1 MSDIV
6 NAFKQ
11 TKGYKKRKNLLSDT
25 QEVAQQPQEQ
35 ETDNQALNASQQQ
48 NIALD
53 TSGTK
58 DSDRLA
64 QLEQLA
70 AAETAQNEANKQ
82 AAQAAAQAQQKA
94 QESQNR
100 LSEQAQNVYNNAHND
115 MGWKKYY
122 DEEKQKVRDSAFKND
137 GFGSWL
143 QDVFNAGW
151 DSRLAESQARNR
163 YASELNRK
171 AFDDNGNVSDQNAL
185 YQAQGIGA
193 YNSDRIRQLGEIEH
207 AKGKALGATYDSDFN
222 PFEATANAI
231 RNMDLGNAI
240 LQGDES
246 DAAGVGKFLINLVP
260 GMLSAPITGG
270 TNISEAI
277 SGQGLDSE
285 TGERKQ
291 LDDLER
297 IGRGLSGAIDAA
309 GVFYGGSGEA
319 ISSLSNQIFKKGATE
334 AAKTIAKQTSKD
346 VFKGFVKSMLQEGTE
361 EAVQQAFEFF
371 GDGGKIITKD
381 GEFDGEAFKELAGQ
395 VAQAGGLGALG
406 GGIFHGVSLGTN
418 AIGSNLNNRRIK
430 AQNTNTNLN
439 ENTNLNTDTNQD
451 LNVGDTDTNENV
463 GDTDQNIEQQAK
475 DVSTET
481 NTNITPTEMAQNA
494 DASARVVEK
503 SDALRDIL
511 NDSQKQSFN
520 DRVKEIRSDLEQ
532 NKISYTEYLQKVE
545 ALQNEFSQQVEG
557 AAVQQREKSATGQ
570 QVNPNDIVAVQNA
583 EGTNASENFGV
594 NKYDGTTVSL
604 DEYLNETKAYR
615 ELSDAQKQS
624 FLDLLNDVRSKLA
637 NSPNAA
643 KFGWNGDSLDM
654 AIINQTFDRWAKEH
668 KIARKMFN
676 SKENQDFLKQLGID
690 QMTNARYGKSDAG
703 GRHFSTLS
711 GNDSITIYLEDIN
724 QMQAMKSIEVHEA
737 AHATWERL
745 TPQQRTSV
753 SQDLLTKIGLDNI
766 KVNDKIQASRDM
778 NEIVAYATQFR
789 WEDANSNEKF
799 ASDPAVKAHIDN
811 LLKYVGSD
819 QKINL
824 RESIIQNVKAF
835 VTYLKGK
842 ITGIVDAKT
851 FDDFYNG
858 LVNGDFANDLRRN
871 VYDVNGASSYA
882 ANETTG
888 SLRGVLSDYTGL
900 DENTEQKT
908 PSKDELMKQLQ
919 DMMGEETTPAQE
931 ARAAEDANNAFG
943 LGKKDL
949 KRGVELAE
957 GFADDPQ
964 GYEQAAINDNIPIA
978 YDYDSGQY
986 LYFLN
991 DVYEALDANKGK
1003 DVNGVEF
1010 ETPTMANARRADESA
1025 KQRWESLKQWNDD
1038 LKARRQAGEI
1048 SQYEYEQQLDLPS
1061 NKEDMKALGK
1071 YFDNNYVKSL
1081 GITGN
1086 YEGDAAGTPPIW
1098 GNKYRGSELTISSPA
1113 EQIVNNA
1120 MSEPTQNAKQYINS
1134 LWNGNFENDENVANY
1149 LEVLQDRYGDDMET
1163 AVKEY
1168 PFDRFLRDEQKRRAY
1183 NERLRNQ
1190 KAEGNTAQDVDA
1202 INNMLAEAAEADRGF
1217 TAREDNTAPEID
1229 PDFDS
1234 RVKNIYGQLEMEGMV
1249 RGGSPTEAFYATQET
1264 NTAPEAVE
1272 NPAVTELAVDENI
1285 FRQQDMA
1292 RRQELLQAYNEIG
1305 MTPELQQK
1313 IQEANRNM
1321 VDSGATTADLS
1332 ALTPQEMDIYRRTL
1346 EFYKPT
1352 ENVES
1357 SMNRAYL
1364 PQQYEM
1370 DTEGYANRRIQ
1381 EFLDTGKN
1389 DKYWEQSRTGAVAE
1403 SGRMDYSNNAL
1414 VDFHMRAENPTLLLQ
1429 EAGYDMAQELNPD
1442 ATQDQKIEAANDIA
1456 ETVSE
1461 LNNKAEEG
1469 TENGISDKDIQG
1481 MKPADKLSEAGK
1493 KLGVQREQINN
1504 TPKGFSD
1511 YEKLKSLNQWEKGAR
1526 FSDMQNLNA
1535 LSQNTAQ
1542 EVDAM
1547 IQGYENLSD
1556 KAKQEI
1562 LSHRRQLEAHFTE
1575 STGSQEMGAY
1585 LANRAM
1591 LKDAWTQNMMNYA
1604 TKVEFT
1610 NKASKKLMNEYVARY
1625 LLKDRYE
1632 QSTVQKIGSAVQRVM
1647 NSSFRGARV
1656 QTTLNEI
1663 PEIFTSMADYGTLKT
1678 ASIRPSQAQ
1687 AIKAKYGMSNG
1698 GSYEQ
1703 FMNTLPKADRAEI
1716 QTRLENAR
1724 SANEQINIF
1733 KEAARKAGKVLDTAD
1748 GMTQWN
1754 GFVQDWKDA
1763 TFLQNAE
1770 RYYTQKGLSG
1780 VELTNRVLD
1789 DFYQRMLPMN
1799 RVFKYIKSD
1808 AGITKPIL
1816 MYLDSSARLTM
1827 KAARGA
1833 VGSNMVGVNANMGR
1847 MHRIARNAAFDLAPR
1862 ALSALVMGVPLASVI
1877 GMFNIGGADYSGID
1891 DEDKNMT
1898 DHIVNLFGQLSPLLS
1913 LAAYGYNQGRQ
1924 EEIAKAKGQDT
1935 TNLKGDAG
1943 QRAWDN
1949 IKKTFTP
1956 LGNRLDQDYG
1966 IFGNINSTF
1975 GNLNGVDQEEF
1986 EKQLENSNMTDEE
1999 KEKARQ
2005 QNLANLGVLRR
2016 GYGENKQGRVQYLS
2030 PDNPVDMVNAIISG
2044 MNRTSNAREYN
2055 KNPDLLSALINQAR
2069 GEDYNGDG
2077 NIDGGFNDF
2086 IRYNQALNEFPLDLG
2101 LKDENDY
2108 NRPLNQYENSDYSG
2122 MVKDALERQDRAAA
2136 QEWYE
2141 KGRAYNALL
2150 DNLRVKNPYAA
2161 DVYYASMGNNLVS
2174 PEKWK
2179 TVLYGQ
2185 NPNGEPDLTVWNLM
2199 KDMALKR
2206 GEDFG
2211 TPVDPAYTNL
2221 DDEQTRR
2228 YLQYKSTATGE
2239 DTALKKIMTQD
2250 PFWKE
2255 FFNQQKEYWA
2265 SQPQSE
2271 WDDSGKTARVQEWND
2286 WNDQYGDYMSFI
2298 SGNLD
2303 GMNDQQLGLSLSLQF
2318 PLMAEYQ
2325 SLKTALQSK
2334 YGDEYKNSQEYK
2346 NFWSQ
2351 NYDAYSAES
2360 DAFNGQ
2366 MLYIINQMRRIE
2378 GYDDLTLDEL
2388 ETINDI
2394 GKESKSSNKSGGY
2407 SRRSGGGSSGG
2418 GGYSYAQYFENT
2430 FQAAPVYAK
2439 VPNAGKMKYNPAGKA
2454 NFAKVPMSGTMGGQ
2468 PYAAV

>member
-35 ETDNQALNASQQQ
+35 ETENQALNASQQQ

-94 QESQNR
+94 QESQNK

-122 DEEKQKVRDSAFKND
+122 NEEKQKVRDSAFKND

-171 AFDDNGNVSDQNAL
+171 AFDDNGNVLDQNAL

-207 AKGKALGATYDSDFN
+207 AKGKAIGATYDSDFN

-246 DAAGVGKFLINLVP
+246 DAAGVGKFLLNLVP

-291 LDDLER
+291 LDNLER

-334 AAKTIAKQTSKD
+334 AAKTVAKQTSKQVMKD
-346 VFKGFVKSMLQEGTE
+346 FAKAMLQEGTE

-371 GDGGKIITKD
+371 GDGGKIVTED
-381 GEFDGEAFKELAGQ
+381 GEFDGEAFKELAQQ
-395 VAQAGGLGALG
+395 VAQAGGLGAIG

-451 LNVGDTDTNENV
+451 LNVGDTDTNLGDTDYNENV
-463 GDTDQNIEQQAK
+463 GDTNQNIEQQAK

-481 NTNITPTEMAQNA
+481 NTNITPAEMTQNA

-503 SDALRDIL
+503 TNALRDIL
-511 NDSQKQSFN
+511 NDNQKQSFN

-545 ALQNEFSQQVEG
+545 ALQNEFTQQVEG
-557 AAVQQREKSATGQ
+557 AEVQQQEQSATGQ

-594 NKYDGTTVSL
+594 NTYDGKTISL
-604 DEYLNETKAYR
+604 DEYLNDARAYR

-624 FLDLLNDVRSKLA
+624 FLDLLNDVRNKLA

-745 TPQQRTSV
+745 TPKQRTSV

-919 DMMGEETTPAQE
+919 DMMGEETNPAQE
-931 ARAAEDANNAFG
+931 ARAAEDANNAFD

-978 YDYDSGQY
+978 YDYGSGQY

-1048 SQYEYEQQLDLPS
+1048 SQYEYERQLDLPS
-1061 NKEDMKALGK
+1061 NKEDMQALGK

-1086 YEGDAAGTPPIW
+1086 YEGDAAGVPPVW

-1113 EQIVNNA
+1113 EQVVNNA
-1120 MSEPTQNAKQYINS
+1120 MSEPTQDAKQYING

-1190 KAEGNTAQDVDA
+1190 RAEGNTAQDVDA
-1202 INNMLAEAAEADRGF
+1202 INNMIAEAAEADRGF
-1217 TAREDNTAPEID
+1217 TAPDNNVRTTEQVAPATEQVAPDTRYAKLQSEYAEKLDNT
-1229 PDFDS
+1229 
-1234 RVKNIYGQLEMEGMV
+1234 
-1249 RGGSPTEAFYATQET
+1249 
-1264 NTAPEAVE
+1264 
-1272 NPAVTELAVDENI
+1272 
-1285 FRQQDMA
+1285 
-1292 RRQELLQAYNEIG
+1292 G
-1305 MTPELQQK
+1305 MTPELRRK
-1313 IQEANRNM
+1313 IYAERYAAKTEGRTPDLNSVLNDAEQDIAKRYFHEKAEG
-1321 VDSGATTADLS
+1321 DAELATEMYNSAYMTAQNEGTEYATR
-1332 ALTPQEMDIYRRTL
+1332 ALTE
-1346 EFYKPT
+1346 
-1352 ENVES
+1352 V
-1357 SMNRAYL
+1357 
-1364 PQQYEM
+1364 
-1370 DTEGYANRRIQ
+1370 
-1381 EFLDTGKN
+1381 LDTGKLSDIYQN
-1389 DKYWEQSRTGAVAE
+1389 YQGLVTPDNYDA
-1403 SGRMDYSNNAL
+1403 SGMADVDYMIRKNNPEL
-1414 VDFHMRAENPTLLLQ
+1414 MLQ
-1429 EAGYDMAQELNPD
+1429 DSADAFVQDIAPD
-1442 ATQDQKIEAANDIA
+1442 ATPEQQASASQDVVDTIK
-1456 ETVSE
+1456 E
-1461 LNNKAEEG
+1461 LNNTAKDSVD
-1469 TENGISDKDIQG
+1469 NGISDKDVKN

-1493 KLGVQREQINN
+1493 KLGIQREQNN
-1504 TPKGFSD
+1504 SVPKGFSD
-1511 YEKLKSLNQWEKGAR
+1511 YEKLKSLKQWDSGAR
-1526 FSDMQNLNA
+1526 FADMQNVSA
-1535 LSQNTAQ
+1535 LAQNTA
-1542 EVDAM
+1542 EDVDAM

-1556 KAKQEI
+1556 KAKKEI
-1562 LSHRRQLEAHFTE
+1562 LSHRKQLEARFTE
-1575 STGSQEMGAY
+1575 STGSAEMGTY
-1585 LANRAM
+1585 LANM
-1591 LKDAWTQNMMNYA
+1591 SMIKDAWTQNVMNYA

-1610 NKASKKLMNEYVARY
+1610 NKGAKNLMNEYVARY

-1632 QSTVQKIGSAVQRVM
+1632 QSVVQKVGSAIQRVM

-1663 PEIFTSMADYGTLKT
+1663 PEIFTSMADYGTWKT

-1698 GSYEQ
+1698 GNYEQ
-1703 FMNTLPKADRAEI
+1703 FLNTLPKADRKII
-1716 QTRLENAR
+1716 QAQLDNA
-1724 SANEQINIF
+1724 STANEQISIL
-1733 KEAARKAGKVLDTAD
+1733 KQAAQKVGKALDTAD
-1748 GMTQWN
+1748 GATQWN
-1754 GFVQDWKDA
+1754 GFIQDWKDA

-1770 RYYTQKGLSG
+1770 RYYSQQGLSG

-1789 DFYQRMLPMN
+1789 DFYQRMLPMS

-1808 AGITKPIL
+1808 AGVTKPIL

-1833 VGSNMVGVNANMGR
+1833 IGSNMVGVNANMGR
-1847 MHRIARNAAFDLAPR
+1847 MHRIARNAALDLAPR
-1862 ALSALVMGVPLASVI
+1862 AISALVMGVPLASVI

-1891 DEDKNMT
+1891 DEDKNFT
-1898 DHIVNLFGQLSPLLS
+1898 DQVVNFFGQLSPMLS

-1943 QRAWDN
+1943 KRTLDN
-1949 IKKTFTP
+1949 ILKTFTP

-1966 IFGNINSTF
+1966 MFGNINSTKD
-1975 GNLNGVDQEEF
+1975 V
-1986 EKQLENSNMTDEE
+1986 LE
-1999 KEKARQ
+1999 
-2005 QNLANLGVLRR
+2005 R
-2016 GYGENKQGRVQYLS
+2016 GSAINKQGRVQYLS
-2030 PDNPVDMVNAIISG
+2030 PDNPIDMVNAIISG
-2044 MNRTSNAREYN
+2044 ANRTSEAREYN

-2069 GEDYNGDG
+2069 GKDYNGDG
-2077 NIDGGFNDF
+2077 NTDGGFNDF
-2086 IRYNQALNEFPLDLG
+2086 LRYNQALNEFPLDLG

-2122 MVKDALERQDRAAA
+2122 KVQEALQKGDRKTA

-2150 DNLRVKNPYAA
+2150 DNLRVKNPDAT

-2211 TPVDPAYTNL
+2211 TPVDPAYTQL

-2255 FFNQQKEYWA
+2255 FFNAQKEYYA
-2265 SQPQSE
+2265 SLPESE
-2271 WDDSGKTARVQEWND
+2271 YDDSGKTARVQEWND
-2286 WNDQYGDYMSFI
+2286 WNDQYSDYMSFI
-2298 SGNLD
+2298 SGNLE

-2394 GKESKSSNKSGGY
+2394 GKESKSSSKTGGY
-2407 SRRSGGGSSGG
+2407 SKRSGGGSSGG
-2418 GGYSYAQYFENT
+2418 GYSYAPYFENT

-2439 VPNAGKMKYNPAGKA
+2439 VPNAGKMKYNPAGRA

>member
-35 ETDNQALNASQQQ
+35 ETENQALNASQQQ

-94 QESQNR
+94 QESQNK

-122 DEEKQKVRDSAFKND
+122 NEEKQKVRDSAFKND

-171 AFDDNGNVSDQNAL
+171 AFDDNGNVLDQNAL

-207 AKGKALGATYDSDFN
+207 AKGKAIGATYDSDFN

-246 DAAGVGKFLINLVP
+246 DAAGVGKFLLNLVP

-291 LDDLER
+291 LDNLER

-334 AAKTIAKQTSKD
+334 AAKTVAKQTSKQVMKD
-346 VFKGFVKSMLQEGTE
+346 FAKAMLQEGTE

-371 GDGGKIITKD
+371 GDGGKIVTED
-381 GEFDGEAFKELAGQ
+381 GEFDGEAFKELAQQ
-395 VAQAGGLGALG
+395 VAQAGGLGAIG

-451 LNVGDTDTNENV
+451 LNVGDTDTNLGDTDYNENV
-463 GDTDQNIEQQAK
+463 GDTNQNIEQQAK

-481 NTNITPTEMAQNA
+481 NTNITPAEMTQNA

-503 SDALRDIL
+503 ANALRDIL
-511 NDSQKQSFN
+511 NDNQKQSFN

-545 ALQNEFSQQVEG
+545 ALQNEFTQQVEG
-557 AAVQQREKSATGQ
+557 AEVQQQEQSATGQ

-594 NKYDGTTVSL
+594 NTYDGKTISL
-604 DEYLNETKAYR
+604 DEYLNDARAYR

-624 FLDLLNDVRSKLA
+624 FLDLLNDVRNKLA

-745 TPQQRTSV
+745 TPKQRTSV

-919 DMMGEETTPAQE
+919 DMMGEETNPAQE
-931 ARAAEDANNAFG
+931 ARAAEDANNAFD

-978 YDYDSGQY
+978 YDYGSGQY

-1048 SQYEYEQQLDLPS
+1048 SQYEYERQLDLPS
-1061 NKEDMKALGK
+1061 NKEDMQALGK

-1086 YEGDAAGTPPIW
+1086 YEGDAAGVPPVW

-1113 EQIVNNA
+1113 EQVVNNA
-1120 MSEPTQNAKQYINS
+1120 MSEPTQDAKQYING

-1190 KAEGNTAQDVDA
+1190 RAEGNTAQDVDA
-1202 INNMLAEAAEADRGF
+1202 INNMIAEAAEADRGF
-1217 TAREDNTAPEID
+1217 TAPDNNVRTTEQVAPATEQVAPDTRYAKLQSEYAEKLDNT
-1229 PDFDS
+1229 
-1234 RVKNIYGQLEMEGMV
+1234 
-1249 RGGSPTEAFYATQET
+1249 
-1264 NTAPEAVE
+1264 
-1272 NPAVTELAVDENI
+1272 
-1285 FRQQDMA
+1285 
-1292 RRQELLQAYNEIG
+1292 G
-1305 MTPELQQK
+1305 MTPELRRK
-1313 IQEANRNM
+1313 IYAERYAAKTEGRTPDLNSVLNDAEQDIAKRYFHEKAEG
-1321 VDSGATTADLS
+1321 DAELATEMYNSAYMTAQNEGTEYATR
-1332 ALTPQEMDIYRRTL
+1332 ALTE
-1346 EFYKPT
+1346 
-1352 ENVES
+1352 V
-1357 SMNRAYL
+1357 
-1364 PQQYEM
+1364 
-1370 DTEGYANRRIQ
+1370 
-1381 EFLDTGKN
+1381 LDTGKLSDIYQN
-1389 DKYWEQSRTGAVAE
+1389 YQGLVTPDNYDA
-1403 SGRMDYSNNAL
+1403 SGMADVDYMIRKNNPEL
-1414 VDFHMRAENPTLLLQ
+1414 MLQ
-1429 EAGYDMAQELNPD
+1429 DSADAFVQDIAPD
-1442 ATQDQKIEAANDIA
+1442 ATPEQQASASQDVVDTIK
-1456 ETVSE
+1456 E
-1461 LNNKAEEG
+1461 LNNTAKDSVD
-1469 TENGISDKDIQG
+1469 NGISDKDVKN

-1493 KLGVQREQINN
+1493 KLGIQREQNN
-1504 TPKGFSD
+1504 SVPKGFSD
-1511 YEKLKSLNQWEKGAR
+1511 YEKLKSLKQWDSGAR
-1526 FSDMQNLNA
+1526 FADMQNVSA
-1535 LSQNTAQ
+1535 LAQNTA
-1542 EVDAM
+1542 EDVDAM

-1556 KAKQEI
+1556 KAKKEI
-1562 LSHRRQLEAHFTE
+1562 LSHRKQLEARFTE
-1575 STGSQEMGAY
+1575 STGSAEMGTY
-1585 LANRAM
+1585 LANM
-1591 LKDAWTQNMMNYA
+1591 SMIKDAWTQNVMNYA

-1610 NKASKKLMNEYVARY
+1610 NKGAKNLMNEYVARY

-1632 QSTVQKIGSAVQRVM
+1632 QSVVQKVGSAIQRVM

-1663 PEIFTSMADYGTLKT
+1663 PEIFTSMADYGTWKT

-1698 GSYEQ
+1698 GNYEQ
-1703 FMNTLPKADRAEI
+1703 FLNTLPKADRKII
-1716 QTRLENAR
+1716 QAQLDNA
-1724 SANEQINIF
+1724 STANEQISIL
-1733 KEAARKAGKVLDTAD
+1733 KQAAQKVGKALDTAD
-1748 GMTQWN
+1748 GATQWN
-1754 GFVQDWKDA
+1754 GFIQDWKDA

-1770 RYYTQKGLSG
+1770 RYYSQQGLSG

-1789 DFYQRMLPMN
+1789 DFYQRMLPMS

-1808 AGITKPIL
+1808 AGVTKPIL

-1833 VGSNMVGVNANMGR
+1833 IGSNMVGVNANMGR
-1847 MHRIARNAAFDLAPR
+1847 MHRIARNAALDLAPR
-1862 ALSALVMGVPLASVI
+1862 AISALVMGVPLASAI

-1891 DEDKNMT
+1891 DEDKNFT
-1898 DHIVNLFGQLSPLLS
+1898 DQVVNFFGQLSPLLS

-1943 QRAWDN
+1943 KRTLDN
-1949 IKKTFTP
+1949 ILKTFTP

-1966 IFGNINSTF
+1966 IFGNINSTKD
-1975 GNLNGVDQEEF
+1975 V
-1986 EKQLENSNMTDEE
+1986 LE
-1999 KEKARQ
+1999 
-2005 QNLANLGVLRR
+2005 R
-2016 GYGENKQGRVQYLS
+2016 GSAINKQGRVQYLS
-2030 PDNPVDMVNAIISG
+2030 PDNPIDMVNAIISG
-2044 MNRTSNAREYN
+2044 ANRTSEAREYN

-2069 GEDYNGDG
+2069 GKDYNGDG
-2077 NIDGGFNDF
+2077 NTDGGFNDF
-2086 IRYNQALNEFPLDLG
+2086 LRYNQALNEFPLDLG

-2122 MVKDALERQDRAAA
+2122 KVQEALQKGDRKTA

-2150 DNLRVKNPYAA
+2150 DNLRVKNPDAT

-2211 TPVDPAYTNL
+2211 TPVDPAYTQL

-2255 FFNQQKEYWA
+2255 FFNAQKEYYA
-2265 SQPQSE
+2265 SLPESE
-2271 WDDSGKTARVQEWND
+2271 YDDSGKTARVQEWND
-2286 WNDQYGDYMSFI
+2286 WNDQYSDYMSFI
-2298 SGNLD
+2298 SGNLE

-2394 GKESKSSNKSGGY
+2394 GKESKSSSKSGGY
-2407 SRRSGGGSSGG
+2407 SKRSGGGSSGG
-2418 GGYSYAQYFENT
+2418 GGYSYAPYFENT

-2439 VPNAGKMKYNPAGKA
+2439 VPNAGKMKYNPAGRA

>member
-35 ETDNQALNASQQQ
+35 ETENQALNASQQQ

-94 QESQNR
+94 QESQNK

-122 DEEKQKVRDSAFKND
+122 NEEKQKVRDSAFKND

-171 AFDDNGNVSDQNAL
+171 AFDDNGNVLDQNAL

-207 AKGKALGATYDSDFN
+207 AKGKAIGATYDSDFN

-246 DAAGVGKFLINLVP
+246 DAAGVGKFLLNLVP

-291 LDDLER
+291 LDNLER

-334 AAKTIAKQTSKD
+334 AAKTVAKQTSKQVMKD
-346 VFKGFVKSMLQEGTE
+346 FAKAMLQEGTE

-371 GDGGKIITKD
+371 GDGGKIVTED
-381 GEFDGEAFKELAGQ
+381 GEFDGEAFKELAQQ
-395 VAQAGGLGALG
+395 VAQAGGLGAIG

-451 LNVGDTDTNENV
+451 LNVGDTDTNLGDTDYNENV
-463 GDTDQNIEQQAK
+463 GDTNQNIEQQAK

-481 NTNITPTEMAQNA
+481 NTNITPAEMTQNA

-503 SDALRDIL
+503 TNALRDIL
-511 NDSQKQSFN
+511 NDNQKQSFN

-545 ALQNEFSQQVEG
+545 ALQNEFTTQVEG
-557 AAVQQREKSATGQ
+557 AEVQQQEQSATGQ

-594 NKYDGTTVSL
+594 NTYDGKTISL
-604 DEYLNETKAYR
+604 DEYLNDARAYR

-624 FLDLLNDVRSKLA
+624 FLDLLNDVRNKLA

-745 TPQQRTSV
+745 TPKQRTSV

-919 DMMGEETTPAQE
+919 DMMGEETNPAQE
-931 ARAAEDANNAFG
+931 ARAAEDANNAFD

-978 YDYDSGQY
+978 YDYGSGQY

-1048 SQYEYEQQLDLPS
+1048 SQYEYERQLDLPS
-1061 NKEDMKALGK
+1061 NKEDMQALGK

-1120 MSEPTQNAKQYINS
+1120 MSEPTQDAKQYING

-1190 KAEGNTAQDVDA
+1190 RAEGNTAQDVDA
-1202 INNMLAEAAEADRGF
+1202 INNMIAEAAEADRGF
-1217 TAREDNTAPEID
+1217 TAPDNNVRTTEQVAPATEQVAPDTRYAKLQSEYAEKLDNT
-1229 PDFDS
+1229 
-1234 RVKNIYGQLEMEGMV
+1234 
-1249 RGGSPTEAFYATQET
+1249 
-1264 NTAPEAVE
+1264 
-1272 NPAVTELAVDENI
+1272 
-1285 FRQQDMA
+1285 
-1292 RRQELLQAYNEIG
+1292 G
-1305 MTPELQQK
+1305 MTPELRRK
-1313 IQEANRNM
+1313 IYAERYAAKTEGRTPDLNSVLNDAEQDIAKRYFHEKAEG
-1321 VDSGATTADLS
+1321 DAELATEMYNSAYMTAQNEGTEYATR
-1332 ALTPQEMDIYRRTL
+1332 ALTE
-1346 EFYKPT
+1346 
-1352 ENVES
+1352 V
-1357 SMNRAYL
+1357 
-1364 PQQYEM
+1364 
-1370 DTEGYANRRIQ
+1370 
-1381 EFLDTGKN
+1381 LDTGKLSDIYQN
-1389 DKYWEQSRTGAVAE
+1389 YQGLVTPDNYDA
-1403 SGRMDYSNNAL
+1403 SGMADVDYMIRKNNPEL
-1414 VDFHMRAENPTLLLQ
+1414 MLQ
-1429 EAGYDMAQELNPD
+1429 DSADAFVQDIAPD
-1442 ATQDQKIEAANDIA
+1442 ATPEQQASASQDVVDTIK
-1456 ETVSE
+1456 E
-1461 LNNKAEEG
+1461 LNNTAKDSVD
-1469 TENGISDKDIQG
+1469 NGISDKDVKN

-1493 KLGVQREQINN
+1493 KLGIQREQNN
-1504 TPKGFSD
+1504 SVPKGFSD
-1511 YEKLKSLNQWEKGAR
+1511 YEKLKSLKQWDSGAR
-1526 FSDMQNLNA
+1526 FADMQNVSA
-1535 LSQNTAQ
+1535 LAQNTA
-1542 EVDAM
+1542 EDVDAM

-1556 KAKQEI
+1556 KAKKEI
-1562 LSHRRQLEAHFTE
+1562 LSHRKQLEARFTE
-1575 STGSQEMGAY
+1575 STGSAEMGTY
-1585 LANRAM
+1585 LANM
-1591 LKDAWTQNMMNYA
+1591 SMIKDAWTQNVMNYA

-1610 NKASKKLMNEYVARY
+1610 NKGAKNLMNEYVARY

-1632 QSTVQKIGSAVQRVM
+1632 QSVVQKVGSAIQRVM

-1663 PEIFTSMADYGTLKT
+1663 PEIFTSMADYGTWKT

-1698 GSYEQ
+1698 GNYEQ
-1703 FMNTLPKADRAEI
+1703 FLNTLPKADRKII
-1716 QTRLENAR
+1716 QAQLDNA
-1724 SANEQINIF
+1724 STANEQISIL
-1733 KEAARKAGKVLDTAD
+1733 KQAAQKVGKALDTAD
-1748 GMTQWN
+1748 GATQWN
-1754 GFVQDWKDA
+1754 GFIQDWKDA

-1770 RYYTQKGLSG
+1770 RYYSQQGLSG

-1789 DFYQRMLPMN
+1789 DFYQRMLPMS

-1808 AGITKPIL
+1808 AGVTKPIL

-1833 VGSNMVGVNANMGR
+1833 IGSNMVGVNANMGR
-1847 MHRIARNAAFDLAPR
+1847 MHRIARNAALDLAPR
-1862 ALSALVMGVPLASVI
+1862 AISALVMGVPLASVI

-1891 DEDKNMT
+1891 DEDKNFT
-1898 DHIVNLFGQLSPLLS
+1898 DQVVNFFGQLSPMLS

-1943 QRAWDN
+1943 KRTLDN
-1949 IKKTFTP
+1949 ILKTFTP

-1966 IFGNINSTF
+1966 MFGNINSTKD
-1975 GNLNGVDQEEF
+1975 V
-1986 EKQLENSNMTDEE
+1986 LE
-1999 KEKARQ
+1999 
-2005 QNLANLGVLRR
+2005 R
-2016 GYGENKQGRVQYLS
+2016 GSAINKQGRVQYLS
-2030 PDNPVDMVNAIISG
+2030 PDNPIDMVNAIISG
-2044 MNRTSNAREYN
+2044 ANRTSEAREYN

-2069 GEDYNGDG
+2069 GKDYNGDG
-2077 NIDGGFNDF
+2077 NTDGGFNDF
-2086 IRYNQALNEFPLDLG
+2086 LRYNQALNEFPLDLG

-2122 MVKDALERQDRAAA
+2122 KVQEALQKGDRKTA

-2150 DNLRVKNPYAA
+2150 DNLRVKNPDAT

-2211 TPVDPAYTNL
+2211 TPVDPAYTQL

-2255 FFNQQKEYWA
+2255 FFNAQKEYYA
-2265 SQPQSE
+2265 SLPESE
-2271 WDDSGKTARVQEWND
+2271 YDDSGKTARVQEWND
-2286 WNDQYGDYMSFI
+2286 WNDQYSDYMSFI
-2298 SGNLD
+2298 SGNLE

-2394 GKESKSSNKSGGY
+2394 GKESKSSSKSGGY
-2407 SRRSGGGSSGG
+2407 SKRSGGGSSGG
-2418 GGYSYAQYFENT
+2418 GYSYAPYFENT

-2439 VPNAGKMKYNPAGKA
+2439 VPNAGKMKYNPAGRA

>member
-35 ETDNQALNASQQQ
+35 ETENQALNASQQQ

-82 AAQAAAQAQQKA
+82 AAAQANAQAQQQANKP
-94 QESQNR
+94 QQ
-100 LSEQAQNVYNNAHND
+100 LSKEAQNVYNNAHND
-115 MGWKKYY
+115 TGWKKYY
-122 DEEKQKVRDSAFKND
+122 DEEKQKVRDSAFKSD

-151 DSRLAESQARNR
+151 DSRLAEQQARNR
-163 YASELNRK
+163 YASEMIRN
-171 AFDDNGNVSDQNAL
+171 AWDDNGNVKDQNAV
-185 YQAQGIGA
+185 YQAQGTAA
-193 YNSDRIRQLGEIEH
+193 YNVDRGRQLSEIER
-207 AKGKALGATYDSDFN
+207 ANSRALGASYDSDFN

-231 RNMDLGNAI
+231 RRMDLGNAI

-246 DAAGVGKFLINLVP
+246 DAAGVGKFLLNLVP

-270 TNISEAI
+270 TSISEAV

-285 TGERKQ
+285 TGKRKD
-291 LDDLER
+291 LDGLER
-297 IGRGLSGAIDAA
+297 LGRGLSGAIDAA

-319 ISSLSNQIFKKGATE
+319 ISSISNQIFKKGATE
-334 AAKTIAKQTSKD
+334 VAKNVAKQTSKQVMKD
-346 VFKGFVKSMLQEGTE
+346 FAKAMLQEGTE

-371 GDGGKIITKD
+371 GDGGKIITED
-381 GEFDGEAFKELAGQ
+381 GEFDGEAFKELAQQ
-395 VAQAGGLGALG
+395 VAQAGALGAVG

-418 AIGSNLNNRRIK
+418 AIGSNLNNRMIK
-430 AQNTNTNLN
+430 APKAGVGTNLN

-451 LNVGDTDTNENV
+451 LDVGDTDTNL
-463 GDTDQNIEQQAK
+463 GDTDFNENDNVSDTNQNIEQQAK

-481 NTNITPTEMAQNA
+481 NTTITPTEMTQNA

-503 SDALRDIL
+503 TDALRDML
-511 NDSQKQSFN
+511 NDSQKQAFN
-520 DRVKEIRSDLEQ
+520 DRVKDIRSELEQ
-532 NKISYTEYLQKVE
+532 NKISYTEYLQRVE
-545 ALQNEFSQQVEG
+545 ALQNEFTTQVEG
-557 AAVQQREKSATGQ
+557 AEVQQQEQSATGQ
-570 QVNPNDIVAVQNA
+570 QVNPEDVSNIVEGA
-583 EGTNASENFGV
+583 EGTQASEATTKQTTPVESFSEANTEATNTQPEMTEGMAQTEGV
-594 NKYDGTTVSL
+594 DPLERVYD
-604 DEYLNETKAYR
+604 
-615 ELSDAQKQS
+615 
-624 FLDLLNDVRSKLA
+624 
-637 NSPNAA
+637 
-643 KFGWNGDSLDM
+643 
-654 AIINQTFDRWAKEH
+654 
-668 KIARKMFN
+668 
-676 SKENQDFLKQLGID
+676 
-690 QMTNARYGKSDAG
+690 NARQRYQEALQTGDRGA
-703 GRHFSTLS
+703 
-711 GNDSITIYLEDIN
+711 I
-724 QMQAMKSIEVHEA
+724 EA
-737 AHATWERL
+737 ARNRYNQALEIKVR
-745 TPQQRTSV
+745 
-753 SQDLLTKIGLDNI
+753 QDAIEFADYDYNNGI
-766 KVNDKIQASRDM
+766 KVNDVLAQKMFNDGYDSARTLAEQMFDITEGNVPLAYDYGTGTPLYMYSD
-778 NEIVAYATQFR
+778 IVAAMNKYGGKDVAGNQFR
-789 WEDANSNEKF
+789 TSRAILNERTNAQNQAF
-799 ASDPAVKAHIDN
+799 RQAID
-811 LLKYVGSD
+811 
-819 QKINL
+819 
-824 RESIIQNVKAF
+824 ESIAQSES
-835 VTYLKGK
+835 T
-842 ITGIVDAKT
+842 
-851 FDDFYNG
+851 
-858 LVNGDFANDLRRN
+858 
-871 VYDVNGASSYA
+871 
-882 ANETTG
+882 EM
-888 SLRGVLSDYTGL
+888 
-900 DENTEQKT
+900 NT
-908 PSKDELMKQLQ
+908 P
-919 DMMGEETTPAQE
+919 
-931 ARAAEDANNAFG
+931 EDI
-943 LGKKDL
+943 D
-949 KRGVELAE
+949 
-957 GFADDPQ
+957 
-964 GYEQAAINDNIPIA
+964 AINDLLSQA
-978 YDYDSGQY
+978 S
-986 LYFLN
+986 
-991 DVYEALDANKGK
+991 EAD
-1003 DVNGVEF
+1003 
-1010 ETPTMANARRADESA
+1010 NAPVIDQAFDDRVADEYG
-1025 KQRWESLKQWNDD
+1025 
-1038 LKARRQAGEI
+1038 RQEMAGENLPGTP
-1048 SQYEYEQQLDLPS
+1048 ETDTEQQ
-1061 NKEDMKALGK
+1061 
-1071 YFDNNYVKSL
+1071 
-1081 GITGN
+1081 
-1086 YEGDAAGTPPIW
+1086 
-1098 GNKYRGSELTISSPA
+1098 
-1113 EQIVNNA
+1113 
-1120 MSEPTQNAKQYINS
+1120 
-1134 LWNGNFENDENVANY
+1134 
-1149 LEVLQDRYGDDMET
+1149 
-1163 AVKEY
+1163 
-1168 PFDRFLRDEQKRRAY
+1168 
-1183 NERLRNQ
+1183 
-1190 KAEGNTAQDVDA
+1190 
-1202 INNMLAEAAEADRGF
+1202 
-1217 TAREDNTAPEID
+1217 
-1229 PDFDS
+1229 
-1234 RVKNIYGQLEMEGMV
+1234 
-1249 RGGSPTEAFYATQET
+1249 
-1264 NTAPEAVE
+1264 
-1272 NPAVTELAVDENI
+1272 VDENI

-1292 RRQELLQAYNEIG
+1292 RRQELLQAYDEIG

-1346 EFYKPT
+1346 EFFRPT

-1389 DKYWEQSRTGAVAE
+1389 DRYWEQSRTGAVAE

-1414 VDFHMRAENPTLLLQ
+1414 VDFHMRAEDPMLMLQ
-1429 EAGYDMAQELNPD
+1429 EAGYDMAQELNPN
-1442 ATQDQKIEAANDIA
+1442 ATQEQKVQAANDIA

-1461 LNNKAEEG
+1461 LNNKAEAG

-1493 KLGVQREQINN
+1493 KLGVQKEQINN

-1547 IQGYENLSD
+1547 IRGYENLSN
-1556 KAKQEI
+1556 KAKKGI
-1562 LSHRRQLEAHFTE
+1562 LSHRKQLEAHFTE
-1575 STGSQEMGAY
+1575 STGSPEMGAY

-1632 QSTVQKIGSAVQRVM
+1632 QSVVQKVGSAIQRVM

-1698 GSYEQ
+1698 GSYDQ
-1703 FMNTLPKADRAEI
+1703 FMNTLPKADRVEI

-1724 SANEQINIF
+1724 NTNEQINIF

-1748 GMTQWN
+1748 GATQWN

-1789 DFYQRMLPMN
+1789 DFYQRMLPMS

-1808 AGITKPIL
+1808 AGVTKPIL

-1862 ALSALVMGVPLASVI
+1862 AISALVMGVPLASVI

-1898 DHIVNLFGQLSPLLS
+1898 DHIVNFFGQLSPLLS

-1943 QRAWDN
+1943 KRTLDN
-1949 IKKTFTP
+1949 ILKTFTP

-1966 IFGNINSTF
+1966 IFGNINSTKD
-1975 GNLNGVDQEEF
+1975 V
-1986 EKQLENSNMTDEE
+1986 LE
-1999 KEKARQ
+1999 
-2005 QNLANLGVLRR
+2005 R
-2016 GYGENKQGRVQYLS
+2016 GSAINKQGRVQYLS
-2030 PDNPVDMVNAIISG
+2030 PDNPIDMVNALISG
-2044 MNRTSNAREYN
+2044 ANRTSNAREYN

-2077 NIDGGFNDF
+2077 NTDGGFNDF
-2086 IRYNQALNEFPLDLG
+2086 IRYNQALNEFPVDLG

-2122 MVKDALERQDRAAA
+2122 KVQEALQNGDRKTA

-2150 DNLRVKNPYAA
+2150 DNLRVKNPDAA

-2211 TPVDPAYTNL
+2211 TPVDPAYTQL

-2255 FFNQQKEYWA
+2255 FFNAQSEYWK
-2265 SQPQSE
+2265 QIPNDF
-2271 WDDSGKTARVQEWND
+2271 DDAGKTERVQEWND
-2286 WNDQYGDYMSFI
+2286 WNSKYSDYMSFI
-2298 SGNLD
+2298 SGNID
-2303 GMNDQQLGLSLSLQF
+2303 GIKDQELALQLSLQF

-2325 SLKTALQSK
+2325 SLKTALQAK
-2334 YGDEYKNSQEYK
+2334 YGDNWNETQEYK
-2346 NFWSQ
+2346 NFWTQ
-2351 NYDAYSAES
+2351 NYDAYQEES
-2360 DAFNGQ
+2360 TAYNEQ

-2378 GYDDLTLDEL
+2378 GYDDMTLDEL
-2388 ETINDI
+2388 EAVNKI
-2394 GKESKSSNKSGGY
+2394 GKDSKS
-2407 SRRSGGGSSGG
+2407 GSSGKRSSGSSG
-2418 GGYSYAQYFENT
+2418 GGYSYAPQFENT
-2430 FQAAPVYAK
+2430 FQASPVYAK
-2439 VPNAGKMKYNPAGKA
+2439 VPSPSKMRYNPAGRA

>member
-35 ETDNQALNASQQQ
+35 ESQNQALNASQQQ

-64 QLEQLA
+64 QLQQLA

-82 AAQAAAQAQQKA
+82 AAAQANAQAQQQANKP
-94 QESQNR
+94 QQ
-100 LSEQAQNVYNNAHND
+100 LSKEAQNVYNNAHND

-151 DSRLAESQARNR
+151 DSRLAEQQARNR
-163 YASELNRK
+163 YASEMINN
-171 AFDDNGNVSDQNAL
+171 AWDDNGNVKDQNAV
-185 YQAQGIGA
+185 YQAQGTAA
-193 YNSDRIRQLGEIEH
+193 YNVDRGRQLNEIER
-207 AKGKALGATYDSDFN
+207 ANSRALGASYDSDFN

-231 RNMDLGNAI
+231 RRMDLGNAI

-246 DAAGVGKFLINLVP
+246 DAAGIGKFLINLVP

-285 TGERKQ
+285 TGKRKD
-291 LDDLER
+291 LDGLER
-297 IGRGLSGAIDAA
+297 LGRGLSGAIDAA

-319 ISSLSNQIFKKGATE
+319 ISSISNQIFKKGATE
-334 AAKTIAKQTSKD
+334 VAKNVAKQTSKQVMKD
-346 VFKGFVKSMLQEGTE
+346 FAKAMLQEGTE

-381 GEFDGEAFKELAGQ
+381 GEFDGEAFKELAKQ

-418 AIGSNLNNRRIK
+418 AIGSNLNNRKIK
-430 AQNTNTNLN
+430 SPNSGVGTNLN
-439 ENTNLNTDTNQD
+439 TDTNTNLNTDTNQD
-451 LNVGDTDTNENV
+451 LNVGDTDTNL
-463 GDTDQNIEQQAK
+463 GDTDFNENDNISDTNQNIEQQAK

-481 NTNITPTEMAQNA
+481 NTTITPAEMTQNA
-494 DASARVVEK
+494 EASARVVEK
-503 SDALRDIL
+503 SDALRDML
-511 NDSQKQSFN
+511 NDSQKQAFN

-545 ALQNEFSQQVEG
+545 SLQNEFTQQVEG
-557 AAVQQREKSATGQ
+557 AEVQQQEQSATGQ
-570 QVNPNDIVAVQNA
+570 QVNPEDVSNIVEGA
-583 EGTNASENFGV
+583 EGTQASEATTKQTTPVESFSETNNEATNTQPEMTEGMAQTEGV
-594 NKYDGTTVSL
+594 DPLEQVYD
-604 DEYLNETKAYR
+604 
-615 ELSDAQKQS
+615 
-624 FLDLLNDVRSKLA
+624 
-637 NSPNAA
+637 
-643 KFGWNGDSLDM
+643 
-654 AIINQTFDRWAKEH
+654 
-668 KIARKMFN
+668 
-676 SKENQDFLKQLGID
+676 
-690 QMTNARYGKSDAG
+690 NARQRYQEA
-703 GRHFSTLS
+703 LQS
-711 GNDSITIYLEDIN
+711 GDRGAI
-724 QMQAMKSIEVHEA
+724 EA
-737 AHATWERL
+737 ARNRYNQALEIKVR
-745 TPQQRTSV
+745 
-753 SQDLLTKIGLDNI
+753 QDAIEFTDYDYNNGI
-766 KVNDKIQASRDM
+766 KVNDVLAQKMFDDGYDSARTLADQMFDITEGNVPLAYDYGTGTPLYMYEDIVAAMKKYGGKDAMGNQFQTSKAILNERTNAQNQAFRQALEESIARSEQSTNTETTTEPDIDMLNDMLAQASEAD
-778 NEIVAYATQFR
+778 
-789 WEDANSNEKF
+789 NS
-799 ASDPAVKAHIDN
+799 PVID
-811 LLKYVGSD
+811 
-819 QKINL
+819 Q
-824 RESIIQNVKAF
+824 A
-835 VTYLKGK
+835 
-842 ITGIVDAKT
+842 
-851 FDDFYNG
+851 FDDRVADEYGRQEMAGENLPG
-858 LVNGDFANDLRRN
+858 TP
-871 VYDVNGASSYA
+871 
-882 ANETTG
+882 ET
-888 SLRGVLSDYTGL
+888 
-900 DENTEQKT
+900 NTEQ
-908 PSKDELMKQLQ
+908 Q
-919 DMMGEETTPAQE
+919 
-931 ARAAEDANNAFG
+931 
-943 LGKKDL
+943 
-949 KRGVELAE
+949 
-957 GFADDPQ
+957 
-964 GYEQAAINDNIPIA
+964 
-978 YDYDSGQY
+978 
-986 LYFLN
+986 
-991 DVYEALDANKGK
+991 
-1003 DVNGVEF
+1003 
-1010 ETPTMANARRADESA
+1010 
-1025 KQRWESLKQWNDD
+1025 
-1038 LKARRQAGEI
+1038 
-1048 SQYEYEQQLDLPS
+1048 
-1061 NKEDMKALGK
+1061 
-1071 YFDNNYVKSL
+1071 
-1081 GITGN
+1081 
-1086 YEGDAAGTPPIW
+1086 
-1098 GNKYRGSELTISSPA
+1098 
-1113 EQIVNNA
+1113 
-1120 MSEPTQNAKQYINS
+1120 
-1134 LWNGNFENDENVANY
+1134 
-1149 LEVLQDRYGDDMET
+1149 
-1163 AVKEY
+1163 
-1168 PFDRFLRDEQKRRAY
+1168 
-1183 NERLRNQ
+1183 
-1190 KAEGNTAQDVDA
+1190 
-1202 INNMLAEAAEADRGF
+1202 
-1217 TAREDNTAPEID
+1217 
-1229 PDFDS
+1229 
-1234 RVKNIYGQLEMEGMV
+1234 
-1249 RGGSPTEAFYATQET
+1249 
-1264 NTAPEAVE
+1264 
-1272 NPAVTELAVDENI
+1272 VDENI

-1292 RRQELLQAYNEIG
+1292 RRQELLQAYDEIG

-1321 VDSGATTADLS
+1321 VDSGAKTADLS
-1332 ALTPQEMDIYRRTL
+1332 ALTPQEMDIYRKTL
-1346 EFYKPT
+1346 EFFKPT

-1381 EFLDTGKN
+1381 ELLDTGKN

-1429 EAGYDMAQELNPD
+1429 EAGYDMAQELNPN
-1442 ATQDQKIEAANDIA
+1442 ATQEQKVQAANDIA
-1456 ETVSE
+1456 ETVAE
-1461 LNNKAEEG
+1461 LNNKAEAG

-1493 KLGVQREQINN
+1493 KLGIQKEQINN

-1542 EVDAM
+1542 DVDAM
-1547 IQGYENLSD
+1547 IQGYENLSN
-1556 KAKQEI
+1556 KAKKEI
-1562 LSHRRQLEAHFTE
+1562 LSHRKQLEAHFTE
-1575 STGSQEMGAY
+1575 STGSPEMGAY

-1591 LKDAWTQNMMNYA
+1591 IKDAWTQNMMNYA

-1632 QSTVQKIGSAVQRVM
+1632 QSVVQKVGSAIQRVM

-1687 AIKAKYGMSNG
+1687 EIKAKYGMSNG
-1698 GSYEQ
+1698 GSYDQ
-1703 FMNTLPKADRAEI
+1703 FMNTLPKADRVEI

-1724 SANEQINIF
+1724 NTNEQINIF

-1748 GMTQWN
+1748 GATQWN

-1789 DFYQRMLPMN
+1789 DFYQRMLPMS

-1808 AGITKPIL
+1808 AGVTKPIL

-1862 ALSALVMGVPLASVI
+1862 AVSALVMGVPLASVI

-1898 DHIVNLFGQLSPLLS
+1898 DHIVNFFGQLSPLLS

-1943 QRAWDN
+1943 KRTLDN
-1949 IKKTFTP
+1949 ILKTFTP

-1966 IFGNINSTF
+1966 LFGNINSTKD
-1975 GNLNGVDQEEF
+1975 V
-1986 EKQLENSNMTDEE
+1986 LE
-1999 KEKARQ
+1999 
-2005 QNLANLGVLRR
+2005 R
-2016 GYGENKQGRVQYLS
+2016 GSAINKQGRVQYLS
-2030 PDNPVDMVNAIISG
+2030 PDNPIDMVNALISG
-2044 MNRTSNAREYN
+2044 VNRTSNAREYN

-2069 GEDYNGDG
+2069 GKDYNGDG
-2077 NIDGGFNDF
+2077 NTDGGFNDF
-2086 IRYNQALNEFPLDLG
+2086 IRYNQALNEFPVDLG

-2122 MVKDALERQDRAAA
+2122 RVQEALQKGDRKTA

-2150 DNLRVKNPYAA
+2150 DNLRVKNPDAA

-2185 NPNGEPDLTVWNLM
+2185 NPNGEPDLTVWKLM

-2211 TPVDPAYTNL
+2211 QPVDPAYTQL

-2255 FFNQQKEYWA
+2255 FFNAQKEYYA
-2265 SQPQSE
+2265 SLPESE
-2271 WDDSGKTARVQEWND
+2271 YDDSGKTARVQEWND
-2286 WNDQYGDYMSFI
+2286 WNDQYSDYMSFI
-2298 SGNLD
+2298 SGNLE

-2346 NFWSQ
+2346 NFWKQ

-2394 GKESKSSNKSGGY
+2394 GKDSGSNKNSGY
-2407 SRRSGGGSSGG
+2407 SKRSGSSGD
-2418 GGYSYAQYFENT
+2418 GGYSYAPYFENT
-2430 FQAAPVYAK
+2430 FQAAPVYAS
-2439 VPNAGKMKYNPAGKA
+2439 VPKAGKMRYNPAGRA
-2454 NFAKVPMSGTMGGQ
+2454 NFDKVPMSGTMGGQ

>member
-35 ETDNQALNASQQQ
+35 ETENQALNASQQQ

-94 QESQNR
+94 QESQNK

-122 DEEKQKVRDSAFKND
+122 NEEKQKVRDSAFKND

-171 AFDDNGNVSDQNAL
+171 AFDDNGNVLDQNAL

-207 AKGKALGATYDSDFN
+207 AKGKAIGATYDSDFN

-246 DAAGVGKFLINLVP
+246 DAAGVGKFLLNLVP

-291 LDDLER
+291 LDNLER

-334 AAKTIAKQTSKD
+334 AAKTVAKQTSKQVMKD
-346 VFKGFVKSMLQEGTE
+346 FAKAMLQEGTE

-371 GDGGKIITKD
+371 GDGGKIVTED
-381 GEFDGEAFKELAGQ
+381 GEFDGEAFKELAQQ
-395 VAQAGGLGALG
+395 VAQAGGLGAIG

-451 LNVGDTDTNENV
+451 LNVGDTDTNLGDTDYNENV
-463 GDTDQNIEQQAK
+463 GDTNQNIEQQAK

-481 NTNITPTEMAQNA
+481 NTNITPAEMTQNA

-503 SDALRDIL
+503 TNALRDIL
-511 NDSQKQSFN
+511 NDNQKQSFN

-545 ALQNEFSQQVEG
+545 ALQNEFTTQVEG
-557 AAVQQREKSATGQ
+557 AEVQQQEQSATGQ

-745 TPQQRTSV
+745 TPKQRTSV

-919 DMMGEETTPAQE
+919 DMMGEETNPAQE
-931 ARAAEDANNAFG
+931 ARAAEDANNAFD

-978 YDYDSGQY
+978 YDYGSGQY

-1048 SQYEYEQQLDLPS
+1048 SQYEYERQLDLPS
-1061 NKEDMKALGK
+1061 NKEDMQALGK

-1120 MSEPTQNAKQYINS
+1120 MSEPTQDAKQYING

-1190 KAEGNTAQDVDA
+1190 RAEGNTAQDVDA
-1202 INNMLAEAAEADRGF
+1202 INNMIAEAAEADRGF
-1217 TAREDNTAPEID
+1217 TAPDNNVRTTEQVAPATEQVAPDTRYAKLQSEYAEKLDNT
-1229 PDFDS
+1229 
-1234 RVKNIYGQLEMEGMV
+1234 
-1249 RGGSPTEAFYATQET
+1249 
-1264 NTAPEAVE
+1264 
-1272 NPAVTELAVDENI
+1272 
-1285 FRQQDMA
+1285 
-1292 RRQELLQAYNEIG
+1292 G
-1305 MTPELQQK
+1305 MTPELRRK
-1313 IQEANRNM
+1313 IYAERYAAKTEGRTPDLNSVLNDAEQDIAKRYFHEKAEG
-1321 VDSGATTADLS
+1321 DAELATEMYNSAYMTAQNEGTEYATR
-1332 ALTPQEMDIYRRTL
+1332 ALTE
-1346 EFYKPT
+1346 
-1352 ENVES
+1352 V
-1357 SMNRAYL
+1357 
-1364 PQQYEM
+1364 
-1370 DTEGYANRRIQ
+1370 
-1381 EFLDTGKN
+1381 LDTGKLSDIYQN
-1389 DKYWEQSRTGAVAE
+1389 YQGLVTPDNYDA
-1403 SGRMDYSNNAL
+1403 SGMADVDYMIRKNNPEL
-1414 VDFHMRAENPTLLLQ
+1414 MLQ
-1429 EAGYDMAQELNPD
+1429 DSADAFVQDIAPD
-1442 ATQDQKIEAANDIA
+1442 ATPEQQASASQDVVDTIK
-1456 ETVSE
+1456 E
-1461 LNNKAEEG
+1461 LNNTAKDSVD
-1469 TENGISDKDIQG
+1469 NGISDKDVKN

-1493 KLGVQREQINN
+1493 KLGIQREQNN
-1504 TPKGFSD
+1504 SVPKGFSD
-1511 YEKLKSLNQWEKGAR
+1511 YEKLKSLKQWDSGAR
-1526 FSDMQNLNA
+1526 FADMQNVSA
-1535 LSQNTAQ
+1535 LAQNTA
-1542 EVDAM
+1542 EDVDAM

-1556 KAKQEI
+1556 KAKKEI
-1562 LSHRRQLEAHFTE
+1562 LSHRKQLEARFTE
-1575 STGSQEMGAY
+1575 STGSAEMGTY
-1585 LANRAM
+1585 LANM
-1591 LKDAWTQNMMNYA
+1591 SMIKDAWTQNVMNYA

-1610 NKASKKLMNEYVARY
+1610 NKGAKNLMNEYVARY

-1632 QSTVQKIGSAVQRVM
+1632 QSVVQKVGSAIQRVM

-1663 PEIFTSMADYGTLKT
+1663 PEIFTSMADYGTWKT

-1698 GSYEQ
+1698 GNYEQ
-1703 FMNTLPKADRAEI
+1703 FLNTLPKADRKII
-1716 QTRLENAR
+1716 QAQLDNA
-1724 SANEQINIF
+1724 STANEQISIL
-1733 KEAARKAGKVLDTAD
+1733 KQAAQKVGKALDTAD
-1748 GMTQWN
+1748 GATQWN
-1754 GFVQDWKDA
+1754 GFIQDWKDA

-1770 RYYTQKGLSG
+1770 RYYSQQGLSG

-1789 DFYQRMLPMN
+1789 DFYQRMLPMS

-1808 AGITKPIL
+1808 AGVTKPIL

-1833 VGSNMVGVNANMGR
+1833 IGSNMVGVNANMGR
-1847 MHRIARNAAFDLAPR
+1847 MHRIARNAALDLAPR
-1862 ALSALVMGVPLASVI
+1862 AISALVMGVPLASVI

-1891 DEDKNMT
+1891 DEDKNFT
-1898 DHIVNLFGQLSPLLS
+1898 DQVVNFFGQLSPMLS

-1943 QRAWDN
+1943 KRTLDN
-1949 IKKTFTP
+1949 ILKTFTP

-1966 IFGNINSTF
+1966 MFGNINSTKD
-1975 GNLNGVDQEEF
+1975 V
-1986 EKQLENSNMTDEE
+1986 LE
-1999 KEKARQ
+1999 
-2005 QNLANLGVLRR
+2005 R
-2016 GYGENKQGRVQYLS
+2016 GSAINKQGRVQYLS
-2030 PDNPVDMVNAIISG
+2030 PDNPIDMVNAIISG
-2044 MNRTSNAREYN
+2044 ANRTSEAREYN

-2069 GEDYNGDG
+2069 GKDYNGDG
-2077 NIDGGFNDF
+2077 NTDGGFNDF
-2086 IRYNQALNEFPLDLG
+2086 LRYNQALNEFPLDLG

-2122 MVKDALERQDRAAA
+2122 KVQEALQKGDRKTA

-2150 DNLRVKNPYAA
+2150 DNLRVKNPDAT

-2211 TPVDPAYTNL
+2211 TPVDPAYTQL

-2255 FFNQQKEYWA
+2255 FFNAQKEYYA
-2265 SQPQSE
+2265 SLPESE
-2271 WDDSGKTARVQEWND
+2271 YDDSGKTARVQEWND
-2286 WNDQYGDYMSFI
+2286 WNDQYSDYMSFI
-2298 SGNLD
+2298 SGNLE

-2394 GKESKSSNKSGGY
+2394 GKESKSSSKSGGY
-2407 SRRSGGGSSGG
+2407 SKRSGGGSSGG
-2418 GGYSYAQYFENT
+2418 GYSYAPYFENT

-2439 VPNAGKMKYNPAGKA
+2439 VPNAGKMKYNPAGRA

>member
-35 ETDNQALNASQQQ
+35 ETENQALNASQQQ

-94 QESQNR
+94 QESQNK

-122 DEEKQKVRDSAFKND
+122 NEEKQKVRDSAFKND

-171 AFDDNGNVSDQNAL
+171 AFDDNGNVLDQNAL

-207 AKGKALGATYDSDFN
+207 AKGKAIGATYDSDFN

-246 DAAGVGKFLINLVP
+246 DAAGVGKFLLNLVP

-291 LDDLER
+291 LDNLER

-334 AAKTIAKQTSKD
+334 AAKTVAKQTSKQVMKD
-346 VFKGFVKSMLQEGTE
+346 FAKAMLQEGTE

-371 GDGGKIITKD
+371 GDGGKIVTED
-381 GEFDGEAFKELAGQ
+381 GEFDGEAFKELAQQ
-395 VAQAGGLGALG
+395 VAQAGGLGAIG

-451 LNVGDTDTNENV
+451 LNVGDTDTNLGDTDYNENV
-463 GDTDQNIEQQAK
+463 GDTNQNIEQQAK

-481 NTNITPTEMAQNA
+481 NTNITPAEMTQNA

-503 SDALRDIL
+503 TNALRDIL
-511 NDSQKQSFN
+511 NDNQKQSFN

-545 ALQNEFSQQVEG
+545 ALQNEFTTQVEG
-557 AAVQQREKSATGQ
+557 AEVQQQEQSATGQ

-594 NKYDGTTVSL
+594 NTYDGKTISL
-604 DEYLNETKAYR
+604 DEYLNDARAYR

-624 FLDLLNDVRSKLA
+624 FLDLLNDVRNKLA

-745 TPQQRTSV
+745 TPKQRTSV

-919 DMMGEETTPAQE
+919 DMMGEETNPAQE
-931 ARAAEDANNAFG
+931 ARAAEDANNAFD

-978 YDYDSGQY
+978 YDYGSGQY

-1048 SQYEYEQQLDLPS
+1048 SQYEYERQLDLPS
-1061 NKEDMKALGK
+1061 NKEDMQALGK

-1120 MSEPTQNAKQYINS
+1120 MSEPTQDAKQYING

-1190 KAEGNTAQDVDA
+1190 RAEGNTAQDVDA
-1202 INNMLAEAAEADRGF
+1202 INNMIAEAAEADRGF
-1217 TAREDNTAPEID
+1217 TAPDNNVRTTEQVAPATEQVAPDTRYAKLQSEYAEKLDNT
-1229 PDFDS
+1229 
-1234 RVKNIYGQLEMEGMV
+1234 
-1249 RGGSPTEAFYATQET
+1249 
-1264 NTAPEAVE
+1264 
-1272 NPAVTELAVDENI
+1272 
-1285 FRQQDMA
+1285 
-1292 RRQELLQAYNEIG
+1292 G
-1305 MTPELQQK
+1305 MTPELRRK
-1313 IQEANRNM
+1313 IYAERYAAKTEGRTPDLNSVLNDAEQDIAKRYFHEKAEG
-1321 VDSGATTADLS
+1321 DAELATEMYNSAYMTAQNEGTEYATR
-1332 ALTPQEMDIYRRTL
+1332 ALTE
-1346 EFYKPT
+1346 
-1352 ENVES
+1352 V
-1357 SMNRAYL
+1357 
-1364 PQQYEM
+1364 
-1370 DTEGYANRRIQ
+1370 
-1381 EFLDTGKN
+1381 LDTGKLSDIYQN
-1389 DKYWEQSRTGAVAE
+1389 YQGLVTPDNYDA
-1403 SGRMDYSNNAL
+1403 SGMADVDYMIRKNNPEL
-1414 VDFHMRAENPTLLLQ
+1414 MLQ
-1429 EAGYDMAQELNPD
+1429 DSADAFVQDIAPD
-1442 ATQDQKIEAANDIA
+1442 ATPEQQASASQDVVDTIK
-1456 ETVSE
+1456 E
-1461 LNNKAEEG
+1461 LNNTAKDSVD
-1469 TENGISDKDIQG
+1469 NGISDKDVKS

-1493 KLGVQREQINN
+1493 KLGIQREQNN
-1504 TPKGFSD
+1504 SVPKGFSD
-1511 YEKLKSLNQWEKGAR
+1511 YEKLKSLKQWDSGAR
-1526 FSDMQNLNA
+1526 FADMQNVSA
-1535 LSQNTAQ
+1535 LAQNTA
-1542 EVDAM
+1542 EDVDAM

-1556 KAKQEI
+1556 KAKKEI
-1562 LSHRRQLEAHFTE
+1562 LSHRKQLEARFTE
-1575 STGSQEMGAY
+1575 STGSAEMGTY
-1585 LANRAM
+1585 LANM
-1591 LKDAWTQNMMNYA
+1591 SMIKDAWTQNVMNYA

-1610 NKASKKLMNEYVARY
+1610 NKGAKNLMNEYVARY

-1632 QSTVQKIGSAVQRVM
+1632 QSVVQKVGSAIQRVM

-1663 PEIFTSMADYGTLKT
+1663 PEIFTSMADYGTWKT

-1698 GSYEQ
+1698 GNYEQ
-1703 FMNTLPKADRAEI
+1703 FLNTLPKADRKII
-1716 QTRLENAR
+1716 QAQLDNA
-1724 SANEQINIF
+1724 STANEQISIL
-1733 KEAARKAGKVLDTAD
+1733 KQAAQKVGKALDTAD
-1748 GMTQWN
+1748 GATQWN
-1754 GFVQDWKDA
+1754 GFIQDWKDA

-1770 RYYTQKGLSG
+1770 RYYSQQGLSG

-1789 DFYQRMLPMN
+1789 DFYQRMLPMS

-1808 AGITKPIL
+1808 AGVTKPIL

-1833 VGSNMVGVNANMGR
+1833 IGSNMVGVNANMGR
-1847 MHRIARNAAFDLAPR
+1847 MHRIARNAALDLAPR
-1862 ALSALVMGVPLASVI
+1862 AISALVMGVPLASVI

-1891 DEDKNMT
+1891 DEDKNFT
-1898 DHIVNLFGQLSPLLS
+1898 DQVVNFFGQLSPMLS

-1943 QRAWDN
+1943 KRTLDN
-1949 IKKTFTP
+1949 ILKTFTP

-1966 IFGNINSTF
+1966 MFGNINSTKD
-1975 GNLNGVDQEEF
+1975 V
-1986 EKQLENSNMTDEE
+1986 LE
-1999 KEKARQ
+1999 
-2005 QNLANLGVLRR
+2005 R
-2016 GYGENKQGRVQYLS
+2016 GSAINKQGRVQYLS
-2030 PDNPVDMVNAIISG
+2030 PDNPIDMVNAIISG
-2044 MNRTSNAREYN
+2044 ANRTSEAREYN

-2069 GEDYNGDG
+2069 GKDYNGDG
-2077 NIDGGFNDF
+2077 NTDGGFNDF
-2086 IRYNQALNEFPLDLG
+2086 LRYNQALNEFPLDLG

-2122 MVKDALERQDRAAA
+2122 KVQEALQKGDRKTA

-2150 DNLRVKNPYAA
+2150 DNLRVKNPDAT

-2211 TPVDPAYTNL
+2211 TPVDPAYTQL

-2255 FFNQQKEYWA
+2255 FFNAQKEYYA
-2265 SQPQSE
+2265 SLPESE
-2271 WDDSGKTARVQEWND
+2271 YDDSGKTARVQEWND
-2286 WNDQYGDYMSFI
+2286 WNDQYSDYMSFI
-2298 SGNLD
+2298 SGNLE

-2394 GKESKSSNKSGGY
+2394 GKESKSSSKSGGY
-2407 SRRSGGGSSGG
+2407 SKRSGGGSSGG
-2418 GGYSYAQYFENT
+2418 GYSYAPYFENT

-2439 VPNAGKMKYNPAGKA
+2439 VPNAGKMKYNPAGRA

>member
-151 DSRLAESQARNR
+151 DSRLAEQQARNR
-163 YASELNRK
+163 YASEMINN
-171 AFDDNGNVSDQNAL
+171 AWDDNGNVKDQNAV
-185 YQAQGIGA
+185 YQAQGTAA
-193 YNSDRIRQLGEIEH
+193 YNVDRGRQLSEIER
-207 AKGKALGATYDSDFN
+207 ANSRALGASYDSDFN

-231 RNMDLGNAI
+231 RRMDLGNAI

-246 DAAGVGKFLINLVP
+246 DAADIGKFLINLVP

-285 TGERKQ
+285 TGERKD
-291 LDDLER
+291 LDGLER
-297 IGRGLSGAIDAA
+297 VGRGLSGAIDAA

-319 ISSLSNQIFKKGATE
+319 ISSISNQIFKKGATE
-334 AAKTIAKQTSKD
+334 AAKTVAKQTSKQVMKD
-346 VFKGFVKSMLQEGTE
+346 FAKAMLQEGTE

-381 GEFDGEAFKELAGQ
+381 GEFDGEAFKELAKQ
-395 VAQAGGLGALG
+395 VAQAGALGAAG

-418 AIGSNLNNRRIK
+418 AIGSNFNNRMIK
-430 AQNTNTNLN
+430 APNAGVGTNLN

-451 LNVGDTDTNENV
+451 LNVGDTDTNLGDTDTNENV
-463 GDTDQNIEQQAK
+463 GDTNQNIEQQAK

-481 NTNITPTEMAQNA
+481 NTTITPEEMTQNA

-503 SDALRDIL
+503 TDALRDML

-520 DRVKEIRSDLEQ
+520 DRVKDIRSELEQ

-557 AAVQQREKSATGQ
+557 AEVQQQEQSATGQ
-570 QVNPNDIVAVQNA
+570 QVNPEDVSNIVEGA
-583 EGTNASENFGV
+583 EGTQASEA
-594 NKYDGTTVSL
+594 TT
-604 DEYLNETKAYR
+604 
-615 ELSDAQKQS
+615 
-624 FLDLLNDVRSKLA
+624 
-637 NSPNAA
+637 
-643 KFGWNGDSLDM
+643 
-654 AIINQTFDRWAKEH
+654 NQTTPAEQFSETNNEATNTQPE
-668 KIARKMFN
+668 
-676 SKENQDFLKQLGID
+676 
-690 QMTNARYGKSDAG
+690 MTEGMAQTEGTDPLERVYDNARQRYQEALQTGDRGA
-703 GRHFSTLS
+703 
-711 GNDSITIYLEDIN
+711 I
-724 QMQAMKSIEVHEA
+724 EA
-737 AHATWERL
+737 ARNRYNQALEIKVR
-745 TPQQRTSV
+745 
-753 SQDLLTKIGLDNI
+753 QDAIEFTDYDYNNGI
-766 KVNDKIQASRDM
+766 KVNDVLAQKMFNDGYDSARTLAEQMFDITEGNVPLAYDYGTGTPLYMYSDIVSAMKKYGGKDAMGNQFQTSRAILDEKTNARNQSFRQA
-778 NEIVAYATQFR
+778 
-789 WEDANSNEKF
+789 
-799 ASDPAVKAHIDN
+799 ID
-811 LLKYVGSD
+811 
-819 QKINL
+819 
-824 RESIIQNVKAF
+824 ESIAQNES
-835 VTYLKGK
+835 T
-842 ITGIVDAKT
+842 
-851 FDDFYNG
+851 
-858 LVNGDFANDLRRN
+858 
-871 VYDVNGASSYA
+871 
-882 ANETTG
+882 EM
-888 SLRGVLSDYTGL
+888 
-900 DENTEQKT
+900 NT
-908 PSKDELMKQLQ
+908 P
-919 DMMGEETTPAQE
+919 
-931 ARAAEDANNAFG
+931 EDI
-943 LGKKDL
+943 D
-949 KRGVELAE
+949 
-957 GFADDPQ
+957 
-964 GYEQAAINDNIPIA
+964 AINDLLA
-978 YDYDSGQY
+978 
-986 LYFLN
+986 
-991 DVYEALDANKGK
+991 
-1003 DVNGVEF
+1003 
-1010 ETPTMANARRADESA
+1010 
-1025 KQRWESLKQWNDD
+1025 
-1038 LKARRQAGEI
+1038 QA
-1048 SQYEYEQQLDLPS
+1048 S
-1061 NKEDMKALGK
+1061 
-1071 YFDNNYVKSL
+1071 
-1081 GITGN
+1081 
-1086 YEGDAAGTPPIW
+1086 
-1098 GNKYRGSELTISSPA
+1098 
-1113 EQIVNNA
+1113 
-1120 MSEPTQNAKQYINS
+1120 
-1134 LWNGNFENDENVANY
+1134 
-1149 LEVLQDRYGDDMET
+1149 
-1163 AVKEY
+1163 
-1168 PFDRFLRDEQKRRAY
+1168 
-1183 NERLRNQ
+1183 
-1190 KAEGNTAQDVDA
+1190 
-1202 INNMLAEAAEADRGF
+1202 EAD
-1217 TAREDNTAPEID
+1217 NAPMID

-1234 RVKNIYGQLEMEGMV
+1234 RVKNLYGQLEMEGKV
-1249 RGGSPTEAFYATQET
+1249 SGGSPTEAFYAAQET

-1272 NPAVTELAVDENI
+1272 NPVVTEQAVDENI

-1364 PQQYEM
+1364 PQQYSM
-1370 DTEGYANRRIQ
+1370 STEDYANRRIQ

-1429 EAGYDMAQELNPD
+1429 EAGYDMAQELNPN
-1442 ATQDQKIEAANDIA
+1442 ATQDQKIDAANDIA
-1456 ETVSE
+1456 ETVAE

-1526 FSDMQNLNA
+1526 FSDIQNLNA

-1562 LSHRRQLEAHFTE
+1562 LSHRKQLEAHFTE
-1575 STGSQEMGAY
+1575 STGSQEMGTY

-1632 QSTVQKIGSAVQRVM
+1632 QSTVQKVGSAVQRVM

-1703 FMNTLPKADRAEI
+1703 FMNTLPKADRVEI
-1716 QTRLENAR
+1716 QTRLENAK

-1748 GMTQWN
+1748 GATQWN

-1780 VELTNRVLD
+1780 TELTNRVLD
-1789 DFYQRMLPMN
+1789 DFYQRMLPMS

-1898 DHIVNLFGQLSPLLS
+1898 DHIVNFFGQLSPLLS

-1924 EEIAKAKGQDT
+1924 EEIAEAKGQDT

-1943 QRAWDN
+1943 KRTLDN
-1949 IKKTFTP
+1949 ILKTFTP

-1975 GNLNGVDQEEF
+1975 GNLNGIDPEEF
-1986 EKQLENSNMTDEE
+1986 EKQLENSNMSDEE

-2030 PDNPVDMVNAIISG
+2030 PDNPIDMINGIFSG
-2044 MNRTSNAREYN
+2044 MNRTSEAREYN

-2086 IRYNQALNEFPLDLG
+2086 IRYNQALNEFPVDLG

-2122 MVKDALERQDRAAA
+2122 MVKDALGRQDRAAA

-2150 DNLRVKNPYAA
+2150 DNLRVKNPDAA

-2211 TPVDPAYTNL
+2211 TPVDPAYTQL

-2255 FFNQQKEYWA
+2255 FFNAQKEYWA

-2286 WNDQYGDYMSFI
+2286 WNDQYSDYMSFI
-2298 SGNLD
+2298 SGNLE

-2394 GKESKSSNKSGGY
+2394 GKDSKSSNKSGGY
-2407 SRRSGGGSSGG
+2407 SKRGGGSSGD
-2418 GGYSYAQYFENT
+2418 GGYSYAPYFENT

-2468 PYAAV
+2468 PYATV

>member
-35 ETDNQALNASQQQ
+35 ETENQALNASQQQ

-94 QESQNR
+94 QESQNK

-122 DEEKQKVRDSAFKND
+122 NEEKQKVRDSAFKND

-171 AFDDNGNVSDQNAL
+171 AFDDNGNVLDQNAV

-207 AKGKALGATYDSDFN
+207 AKGKAIGATYDSDFN

-246 DAAGVGKFLINLVP
+246 DAAGVGKFLLNLVP
-260 GMLSAPITGG
+260 GMLSAPIAGG

-291 LDDLER
+291 LDNLER

-334 AAKTIAKQTSKD
+334 AAKTVAKQTSKQVMKD
-346 VFKGFVKSMLQEGTE
+346 FAKAMLQEGTE

-371 GDGGKIITKD
+371 GDGGKIVTED
-381 GEFDGEAFKELAGQ
+381 GEFDGEAFKELAQQ
-395 VAQAGGLGALG
+395 VAQAGGLGAIG

-439 ENTNLNTDTNQD
+439 ENTNTNENVEGNYNENLNEDED
-451 LNVGDTDTNENV
+451 LKAGVGENLTENTDTNENENIMQKEANPAFTNYV
-463 GDTDQNIEQQAK
+463 NNYIDSLKDANLNAIDQFALPKRLQEVVQQF
-475 DVSTET
+475 
-481 NTNITPTEMAQNA
+481 NNGLITQNEA
-494 DASARVVEK
+494 
-503 SDALRDIL
+503 
-511 NDSQKQSFN
+511 
-520 DRVKEIRSDLEQ
+520 VKLI
-532 NKISYTEYLQKVE
+532 NKIRGEYGLAIDESLATKQE
-545 ALQNEFSQQVEG
+545 Q
-557 AAVQQREKSATGQ
+557 SATGQ
-570 QVNPNDIVAVQNA
+570 PVNPQQDVSVENA
-583 EGTNASENFGV
+583 EGTNANDATYTDYKG
-594 NKYDGTTVSL
+594 
-604 DEYLNETKAYR
+604 ETKSVR
-615 ELSDAQKQS
+615 EQLKDTQLWNRLTEDQQDAFIQKVQQQQKQFADYDAMTGNKTTYS
-624 FLDLLNDVRSKLA
+624 VNDVNRLWNDYSKDIRRKLNRDYFKSEENQNLLKTMGSDEMVKTRNGRSNSTGIYDPGLNNITVYLDNIDSEIDMRSTEVHETAHAAWRATPLENKIQIGTDLLNKLGLDV
-637 NSPNAA
+637 
-643 KFGWNGDSLDM
+643 
-654 AIINQTFDRWAKEH
+654 E
-668 KIARKMFN
+668 
-676 SKENQDFLKQLGID
+676 
-690 QMTNARYGKSDAG
+690 
-703 GRHFSTLS
+703 
-711 GNDSITIYLEDIN
+711 
-724 QMQAMKSIEVHEA
+724 
-737 AHATWERL
+737 
-745 TPQQRTSV
+745 V
-753 SQDLLTKIGLDNI
+753 SQQIAQSGHLSELISYSCEATYQNGKIEGGYDKTAQKHLDAIAKMAGNESQSFKD
-766 KVNDKIQASRDM
+766 KVMEMVR
-778 NEIVAYATQFR
+778 TFT
-789 WEDANSNEKF
+789 
-799 ASDPAVKAHIDN
+799 
-811 LLKYVGSD
+811 
-819 QKINL
+819 
-824 RESIIQNVKAF
+824 
-835 VTYLKGK
+835 TYIKGK
-842 ITGIVDAKT
+842 ITGIIDART

-858 LVNGDFANDLRRN
+858 LMNGDFAENIRSQNPYIISDLDTAN
-871 VYDVNGASSYA
+871 KIISDASEWVKTADKGSFPYKQVTSA
-882 ANETTG
+882 LSSDLTPQEKASWINRTMTTG
-888 SLRGVLSDYTGL
+888 TNNLDYVDPVEGWVA
-900 DENTEQKT
+900 NKGFQKET
-908 PSKDELMKQLQ
+908 KPSKQDLLAQLQ
-919 DMMGEETTPAQE
+919 EMMGEETNPAQE
-931 ARAAEDANNAFG
+931 ARAAEDANNAFD

-949 KRGVELAE
+949 KRGIELAE

-978 YDYDSGQY
+978 YDYGSGQY

-1003 DVNGVEF
+1003 DVNGVEV

-1048 SQYEYEQQLDLPS
+1048 SQYEYERQLDLPS
-1061 NKEDMKALGK
+1061 NKEDMQALGK

-1086 YEGDAAGTPPIW
+1086 YEGDAAGVPPVW
-1098 GNKYRGSELTISSPA
+1098 GDKYRGSELTISSPA

-1120 MSEPTQNAKQYINS
+1120 MSEPTQDAKQYING

-1183 NERLRNQ
+1183 NERLHNQ
-1190 KAEGNTAQDVDA
+1190 RAEGNTAQDVDA
-1202 INNMLAEAAEADRGF
+1202 INNMIAEAAEADRGF
-1217 TAREDNTAPEID
+1217 TAPGNNVRTTEQVAPATEQVAPDTRYAKLQSEYAEKLDNT
-1229 PDFDS
+1229 
-1234 RVKNIYGQLEMEGMV
+1234 
-1249 RGGSPTEAFYATQET
+1249 
-1264 NTAPEAVE
+1264 
-1272 NPAVTELAVDENI
+1272 
-1285 FRQQDMA
+1285 
-1292 RRQELLQAYNEIG
+1292 G
-1305 MTPELQQK
+1305 MTPELRRK
-1313 IQEANRNM
+1313 IYAERYAAKTEGRTPDLNSVLNDAEQDIAKRYFHEKAEGNAEL
-1321 VDSGATTADLS
+1321 ATEMYNSAYMTAQNEGTEYATR
-1332 ALTPQEMDIYRRTL
+1332 ALTE
-1346 EFYKPT
+1346 
-1352 ENVES
+1352 V
-1357 SMNRAYL
+1357 
-1364 PQQYEM
+1364 
-1370 DTEGYANRRIQ
+1370 
-1381 EFLDTGKN
+1381 LDTGKLSDIYQN
-1389 DKYWEQSRTGAVAE
+1389 YQGLVTPDNYDA
-1403 SGRMDYSNNAL
+1403 SGMADVDYMIRKNNPEL
-1414 VDFHMRAENPTLLLQ
+1414 MLQ
-1429 EAGYDMAQELNPD
+1429 DSADAFVQDIAPD
-1442 ATQDQKIEAANDIA
+1442 ATPEQQASASQDVVDTIK
-1456 ETVSE
+1456 E
-1461 LNNKAEEG
+1461 LNNTAKDSVD
-1469 TENGISDKDIQG
+1469 NGISDKDVKS

-1493 KLGVQREQINN
+1493 KLGIQREQNN
-1504 TPKGFSD
+1504 SVPKGFSD
-1511 YEKLKSLNQWEKGAR
+1511 YEKLKSLKQWDSGAR
-1526 FSDMQNLNA
+1526 FADMQNVSA
-1535 LSQNTAQ
+1535 LAQNTA
-1542 EVDAM
+1542 EDVDAM

-1556 KAKQEI
+1556 KAKKEI
-1562 LSHRRQLEAHFTE
+1562 LSHRKQLEARFTE
-1575 STGSQEMGAY
+1575 STGSAEMGTY
-1585 LANRAM
+1585 LANM
-1591 LKDAWTQNMMNYA
+1591 SMIKDAWTQNVMNYA

-1610 NKASKKLMNEYVARY
+1610 NKGAKNLMNEYVARY

-1632 QSTVQKIGSAVQRVM
+1632 QSVVQKVGSAIQRVM

-1663 PEIFTSMADYGTLKT
+1663 PEIFTSMADYGTWKT

-1698 GSYEQ
+1698 GNYEQ
-1703 FMNTLPKADRAEI
+1703 FLNTLPKADRKII
-1716 QTRLENAR
+1716 QAQLDNA
-1724 SANEQINIF
+1724 STANEQISIL
-1733 KEAARKAGKVLDTAD
+1733 KKAAQKVGKALDTAD
-1748 GMTQWN
+1748 GATQWN
-1754 GFVQDWKDA
+1754 GFIQDWKDA

-1770 RYYTQKGLSG
+1770 RYYSQQGLSG

-1789 DFYQRMLPMN
+1789 DFYQRMLPMS

-1808 AGITKPIL
+1808 AGVVKPIL

-1833 VGSNMVGVNANMGR
+1833 IGSNMVGVNANMGR
-1847 MHRIARNAAFDLAPR
+1847 MHRIARNAALDLAPR
-1862 ALSALVMGVPLASVI
+1862 AISALVMGVPLASVI

-1898 DHIVNLFGQLSPLLS
+1898 DHIVNFFGQLSPLLS

-1924 EEIAKAKGQDT
+1924 EEIAEAKGQDT

-1943 QRAWDN
+1943 QRTWDN

-1966 IFGNINSTF
+1966 IFGNINSTK
-1975 GNLNGVDQEEF
+1975 NV
-1986 EKQLENSNMTDEE
+1986 LE
-1999 KEKARQ
+1999 
-2005 QNLANLGVLRR
+2005 R
-2016 GYGENKQGRVQYLS
+2016 GAAINKQGRVQYLS
-2030 PDNPVDMVNAIISG
+2030 PDNPIDMINALISG
-2044 MNRTSNAREYN
+2044 VNRTSEAREYN
-2055 KNPDLLSALINQAR
+2055 KNPDLLSAIINQAR
-2069 GEDYNGDG
+2069 GNDYNGDG
-2077 NIDGGFNDF
+2077 STDGGFNDF

-2122 MVKDALERQDRAAA
+2122 KVQEALQKGDRKTA

-2150 DNLRVKNPYAA
+2150 DNLRVKNPDAA

-2199 KDMALKR
+2199 KEMAVKR

-2211 TPVDPAYTNL
+2211 TPVDPAYTQL

-2255 FFNQQKEYWA
+2255 FFNAQKEYYA
-2265 SQPQSE
+2265 SLPESE
-2271 WDDSGKTARVQEWND
+2271 YDDSGKTARVQEWND
-2286 WNDQYGDYMSFI
+2286 WNDQYSDYMSFI
-2298 SGNLD
+2298 SGNLE

-2346 NFWSQ
+2346 NFWKQ

-2394 GKESKSSNKSGGY
+2394 GKESKSSSKSGGY
-2407 SRRSGGGSSGG
+2407 SRRSGGGSSGD
-2418 GGYSYAQYFENT
+2418 GGYSYAPYFENT

-2439 VPNAGKMKYNPAGKA
+2439 VPNAGKMKYNPAGRA

>member
-35 ETDNQALNASQQQ
+35 ETENQALNASQQQ

-94 QESQNR
+94 QESQNK

-122 DEEKQKVRDSAFKND
+122 NEEKQKVRDSAFKND

-171 AFDDNGNVSDQNAL
+171 AFDDNGNVLDQNAL

-207 AKGKALGATYDSDFN
+207 AKGKAIGATYDSDFN

-246 DAAGVGKFLINLVP
+246 DAAGVGKFLLNLVP

-291 LDDLER
+291 LDNLER

-334 AAKTIAKQTSKD
+334 AAKTVAKQTSKQVMKD
-346 VFKGFVKSMLQEGTE
+346 FAKAMLQEGTE

-371 GDGGKIITKD
+371 GDGGKIVTED
-381 GEFDGEAFKELAGQ
+381 GEFDGEAFKELAQQ
-395 VAQAGGLGALG
+395 VAQAGGLGAIG

-451 LNVGDTDTNENV
+451 LNVGDTDTNLGDTDYNENV
-463 GDTDQNIEQQAK
+463 GDTNQNIEQQAK

-481 NTNITPTEMAQNA
+481 NTNITPAEMTQNA

-503 SDALRDIL
+503 TNALRDIL
-511 NDSQKQSFN
+511 NDNQKQSFN

-545 ALQNEFSQQVEG
+545 ALQNEFTQQVEG
-557 AAVQQREKSATGQ
+557 AEVQQQEQSATGQ

-594 NKYDGTTVSL
+594 NTYDGKTISL
-604 DEYLNETKAYR
+604 DEYLNDARAYR

-624 FLDLLNDVRSKLA
+624 FLDLLNDVRNKLA

-745 TPQQRTSV
+745 TPKQRTSV

-919 DMMGEETTPAQE
+919 DMMGEETNPAQE
-931 ARAAEDANNAFG
+931 ARAAEDANNAFD

-978 YDYDSGQY
+978 YDYGSGQY

-1048 SQYEYEQQLDLPS
+1048 SQYEYERQLDLPS
-1061 NKEDMKALGK
+1061 NKEDMQALGK

-1086 YEGDAAGTPPIW
+1086 YEGDAAGVPPVW

-1113 EQIVNNA
+1113 EQVVNNA
-1120 MSEPTQNAKQYINS
+1120 MSEPTQDAKQYING

-1190 KAEGNTAQDVDA
+1190 RAEGNTAQDVDA
-1202 INNMLAEAAEADRGF
+1202 INNMIAEAAEADRGF
-1217 TAREDNTAPEID
+1217 TAPDNNVRTTEQVAPATEQVAPDTRYAKLQSEYAEKLDNT
-1229 PDFDS
+1229 
-1234 RVKNIYGQLEMEGMV
+1234 
-1249 RGGSPTEAFYATQET
+1249 
-1264 NTAPEAVE
+1264 
-1272 NPAVTELAVDENI
+1272 
-1285 FRQQDMA
+1285 
-1292 RRQELLQAYNEIG
+1292 G
-1305 MTPELQQK
+1305 MTPELRRK
-1313 IQEANRNM
+1313 IYAERYAAKTEGRTPDLNSVLNDAEQDIAKRYFHEKAEG
-1321 VDSGATTADLS
+1321 DAELATEMYNSAYMTAQNEGTEYATR
-1332 ALTPQEMDIYRRTL
+1332 ALTE
-1346 EFYKPT
+1346 
-1352 ENVES
+1352 V
-1357 SMNRAYL
+1357 
-1364 PQQYEM
+1364 
-1370 DTEGYANRRIQ
+1370 
-1381 EFLDTGKN
+1381 LDTGKLSDIYQN
-1389 DKYWEQSRTGAVAE
+1389 YQGLVTPDNYDA
-1403 SGRMDYSNNAL
+1403 SGMADVDYMIRKNNPEL
-1414 VDFHMRAENPTLLLQ
+1414 MLQ
-1429 EAGYDMAQELNPD
+1429 DSADAFVQDIAPD
-1442 ATQDQKIEAANDIA
+1442 ATPEQQASASQDVVDTIK
-1456 ETVSE
+1456 E
-1461 LNNKAEEG
+1461 LNNTAKDSVD
-1469 TENGISDKDIQG
+1469 NGISDKDVKN

-1493 KLGVQREQINN
+1493 KLGIQREQNN
-1504 TPKGFSD
+1504 SVPKGFSD
-1511 YEKLKSLNQWEKGAR
+1511 YEKLKSLKQWDSGAR
-1526 FSDMQNLNA
+1526 FADMQNVSA
-1535 LSQNTAQ
+1535 LAQNTA
-1542 EVDAM
+1542 EDVDAM

-1556 KAKQEI
+1556 KAKKEI
-1562 LSHRRQLEAHFTE
+1562 LSHRKQLEARFTE
-1575 STGSQEMGAY
+1575 STGSAEMGTY
-1585 LANRAM
+1585 LANM
-1591 LKDAWTQNMMNYA
+1591 SMIKDAWTQNVMNYA

-1610 NKASKKLMNEYVARY
+1610 NKGAKNLMNEYVARY

-1632 QSTVQKIGSAVQRVM
+1632 QSVVQKVGSAIQRVM

-1663 PEIFTSMADYGTLKT
+1663 PEIFTSMADYGTWKT

-1698 GSYEQ
+1698 GNYEQ
-1703 FMNTLPKADRAEI
+1703 FLNTLPKADRKII
-1716 QTRLENAR
+1716 QAQLDNA
-1724 SANEQINIF
+1724 STANEQISIL
-1733 KEAARKAGKVLDTAD
+1733 KQAAQKVGKALDTAD
-1748 GMTQWN
+1748 GATQWN
-1754 GFVQDWKDA
+1754 GFIQDWKDA

-1770 RYYTQKGLSG
+1770 RYYSQQGLSG

-1789 DFYQRMLPMN
+1789 DFYQRMLPMS

-1808 AGITKPIL
+1808 AGVTKPIL

-1833 VGSNMVGVNANMGR
+1833 IGSNMVGVNANMGR
-1847 MHRIARNAAFDLAPR
+1847 MHRIARNAALDLAPR
-1862 ALSALVMGVPLASVI
+1862 AISALVMGVPLASVI

-1891 DEDKNMT
+1891 DEDKNFT
-1898 DHIVNLFGQLSPLLS
+1898 DQVVNFFGQLSPMLS

-1943 QRAWDN
+1943 KRTLDN
-1949 IKKTFTP
+1949 ILKTFTP

-1966 IFGNINSTF
+1966 MFGNINSTKD
-1975 GNLNGVDQEEF
+1975 V
-1986 EKQLENSNMTDEE
+1986 LE
-1999 KEKARQ
+1999 
-2005 QNLANLGVLRR
+2005 R
-2016 GYGENKQGRVQYLS
+2016 GSAINKQGRVQYLS
-2030 PDNPVDMVNAIISG
+2030 PDNPIDMVNAIISG
-2044 MNRTSNAREYN
+2044 ANRTSEAREYN

-2069 GEDYNGDG
+2069 GKDYNGDG
-2077 NIDGGFNDF
+2077 NTDGGFNDF
-2086 IRYNQALNEFPLDLG
+2086 LRYNQALNEFPLDLG

-2122 MVKDALERQDRAAA
+2122 KVQEALQKGDRKTA

-2150 DNLRVKNPYAA
+2150 DNLRVKNPDAT

-2211 TPVDPAYTNL
+2211 TPVDPAYTQL

-2255 FFNQQKEYWA
+2255 FFNAQKEYYA
-2265 SQPQSE
+2265 SLPESE
-2271 WDDSGKTARVQEWND
+2271 YDDSGKTARVQEWND
-2286 WNDQYGDYMSFI
+2286 WNDQYSDYMSFI
-2298 SGNLD
+2298 SGNLE

-2394 GKESKSSNKSGGY
+2394 GKESKSSSKSGGY
-2407 SRRSGGGSSGG
+2407 SKRSGGGSSGG
-2418 GGYSYAQYFENT
+2418 GYSYAPYFENT

-2439 VPNAGKMKYNPAGKA
+2439 VPNAGKMKYNPAGRA